1 MPWWRRTAAP
11 VAREP
16 AAVSPRIVPLQ
27 PRRLADQ
34 LLLTS
39 LKMREYSADAAVDDP
54 RAHPPPAAEGS
65 GGHPLPLAHIDYSGL
80 PSVPADLAEEVAELM
95 APLAPPPQDAAAG
108 AAALGAAGGAAAAAP
123 AAIPMPDSERLP
135 VSSRAQA
142 LARVGGLP
150 QSSRR
155 TSAMLRS
162 VEGQEVTVL
171 RNTALARS
179 AVYATTLKRLKALS
193 PPGHYSG
200 LLGAA
205 RRSRLWWR
213 VNGWFVGS
221 VVIAVVL
228 GAGVL
233 ALCVFSPIVGII
245 VVANVILISGAA
257 GAAAGATRRA

>member
-11 VAREP
+11 VASEA

-39 LKMREYSADAAVDDP
+39 LKMREYAADAAMDDP
-54 RAHPPPAAEGS
+54 RAFPPSAAEGS
-65 GGHPLPLAHIDYSGL
+65 GDHPLPLAHIDYSGL
-80 PSVPADLAEEVAELM
+80 PSVPADLSEEVAELM

-108 AAALGAAGGAAAAAP
+108 AALGAAGGAAAAAP
-123 AAIPMPDSERLP
+123 PAIAMPDAERLP

-155 TSAMLRS
+155 TSAVLRS

-171 RNTALARS
+171 QNTALARA

-221 VVIAVVL
+221 VVFAVVL

-233 ALCVFSPIVGII
+233 ALCVFCPVVGII

-257 GAAAGATRRA
+257 GAAGAATARRA